1 MWLLSLRGELA
12 LCPKANSAKRVLDVG
27 TGNGDWAIDY
37 ADTHPEA
44 EV

>member
-1 MWLLSLRGELA
+1 MWLLTLRGELA
-12 LCPKANSAKRVLDVG
+12 LCPKADTANRVLDVG
-27 TGNGDWAIDY
+27 TGNGDWAIYY